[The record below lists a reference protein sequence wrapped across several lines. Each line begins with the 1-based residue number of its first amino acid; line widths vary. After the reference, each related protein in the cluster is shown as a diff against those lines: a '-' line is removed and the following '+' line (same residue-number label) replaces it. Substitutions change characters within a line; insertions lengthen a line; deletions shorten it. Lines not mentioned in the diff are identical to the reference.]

1 MPKVRPTDRYKK
13 KECPTCE
20 ETHRKKGPYCSLECS
35 YKKVQVMPQEGKD
48 KISASMREQHKQP
61 DRIAHARLLQ
71 QGIAVKAED
80 FAIEI
85 PDIPDLS
92 EYEGYLKGED
102 W

>member
-1 MPKVRPTDRYKK
+1 MPNVYRE
-13 KECPTCE
+13 KECPTCGE
-20 ETHRKKGPYCSLECS
+20 IHRKKGAYCSKPCS
-35 YKKVQVMPQEGKD
+35 YKKELVMTQAGKD

-80 FAIEI
+80 FAIEV
-85 PDIPDLS
+85 PDVRDLDDF
-92 EYEGYLKGED
+92 EGYSKAED